1 MSTKFDSSLFVDV
14 ADALGL
20 GNAAI
25 VEKDYYVVQLLQ
37 HIKSLELQYHQIVFA
52 GGTALAK
59 SSVKTFR
66 MSEDIDLKL
75 VPKPAFS
82 QLTSRNAKR
91 SARKAAKQLIESTLA
106 QSTTF
111 SVEQAP
117 TVLDEY
123 RYFCFDIRYPQQY
136 QQAPCLRPFIKLE
149 FNESE
154 LLYEAEPRSIQS
166 LYGQTLKSDVE
177 IKQMTCAAIIETQ
190 AEKLLSMMR
199 RTASVA
205 RNNAR
210 DDDET
215 LVRHVY
221 DTYQIQRTQP
231 SDIKQ
236 LSMLVTKAIRIDIE
250 RYGNQ
255 HEQMVSS
262 PIDELRLGL
271 KLLIDNPI
279 FLQRY
284 NNYVSPMVYA
294 DTPVTWAEALEVFAK
309 LSNAVLAYAE
319 KCLPPP
325 QETFT

>member
-1 MSTKFDSSLFVDV
+1 MKFDSSLFVDV
-14 ADALGL
+14 ANALGL

-25 VEKDYYVVQLLQ
+25 VEKDYHVVQLLQ
-37 HIKSLELQYHQIVFA
+37 QIVSLEFQYHQIVFS

-59 SSVKTFR
+59 SSIKTFR

-75 VPKPAFS
+75 VPKPEFS
-82 QLTSRNAKR
+82 ELTSRNAKR
-91 SARKAAKQLIESTLA
+91 SARKAAKQLIESTLE
-106 QSTTF
+106 QSKTF
-111 SVEQAP
+111 SLEQGP

-123 RYFCFDIRYPQQY
+123 RYFCFDIRYPQKY

-149 FNESE
+149 FIESE
-154 LLYEAEPRSIQS
+154 LLHAPESRSIQS
-166 LYGQTLKSDVE
+166 IYAQMLKSDVE
-177 IKQMTCAAIIETQ
+177 INQIACAAIIETQ
-190 AEKLLSMMR
+190 AEKLISMMR

-221 DTYQIQRTQP
+221 DTYHIQLAQP

-236 LSMLVTKAIRIDIE
+236 LGALVAKAIRIDIE

-255 HEQMVSS
+255 HAQMVSS
-262 PIDELRLGL
+262 PIDELRFGL
-271 KLLIDNPI
+271 QLLIDNPI
-279 FLQRY
+279 FLERY

-294 DTPVTWAEALEVFAK
+294 DTPVTWAEALEVFVK
-309 LSNAVLAYAE
+309 LSNDVLAYAE
-319 KCLPPP
+319 ECL
-325 QETFT
+325 

>member
-1 MSTKFDSSLFVDV
+1 MKFDSSLFVDV
-14 ADALGL
+14 ANALGL

-25 VEKDYYVVQLLQ
+25 VEKDYHVVQLLQ
-37 HIKSLELQYHQIVFA
+37 QIASLEFQYHQIVFS

-59 SSVKTFR
+59 SAIKTFR

-75 VPKPAFS
+75 VPKPEFS
-82 QLTSRNAKR
+82 ELTSRNAKR
-91 SARKAAKQLIESTLA
+91 SARKAAKQLIESTLEQSKTFSLE
-106 QSTTF
+106 QST
-111 SVEQAP
+111 

-123 RYFCFDIRYPQQY
+123 RYFCFDIRYPQKY

-149 FNESE
+149 FIESE
-154 LLYEAEPRSIQS
+154 LLHAPESRSIQS
-166 LYGQTLKSDVE
+166 IYAQMLKSEVE
-177 IKQMTCAAIIETQ
+177 INRIACAAIIETQ
-190 AEKLLSMMR
+190 AEKLISMMR

-221 DTYQIQRTQP
+221 DTYHIQLTQP
-231 SDIKQ
+231 SDIEQ
-236 LSMLVTKAIRIDIE
+236 LGPLVAKAIHIDIE

-255 HEQMVSS
+255 HAQLVST
-262 PIDELRLGL
+262 PIDELRFGL
-271 KLLIDNPI
+271 QLLIDNPI
-279 FLQRY
+279 FPERY

-294 DTPVTWAEALEVFAK
+294 DTPVTWAEALEVFVK

-319 KCLPPP
+319 KCLQPP
-325 QETFT
+325 QETFVR

>member
-1 MSTKFDSSLFVDV
+1 MSTKFDSSIFVDV

-25 VEKDYYVVQLLQ
+25 VEKDYHVVQLLQ
-37 HIKSLELQYHQIVFA
+37 QIAALELQYHQIVFS

-59 SSVKTFR
+59 SSIKTFR
-66 MSEDIDLKL
+66 MSEDIDLKM

-82 QLTSRNAKR
+82 ELTSRNAKR
-91 SARKAAKQLIESTLA
+91 SARKAVKQLIELTLM
-106 QSTTF
+106 QSKTF
-111 SVEQAP
+111 ALEQTP

-149 FNESE
+149 FIESE
-154 LLYEAEPRSIQS
+154 LLYEPEPRPIQS
-166 LYGQTLKSDVE
+166 LYAQLLQSDIE

-205 RNNAR
+205 RSNAR

-221 DTYQIQRTQP
+221 DTYHIQLTQP
-231 SDIKQ
+231 SDIEQ
-236 LSMLVTKAIRIDIE
+236 LGPLVTQAIRIDIA

-255 HEQMVSS
+255 HPQLVSS
-262 PIDELRLGL
+262 PIDELRFGL
-271 KLLIDNPI
+271 QRLIDNPI
-279 FLQRY
+279 FPERY

-294 DTPVTWAEALEVFAK
+294 NTPVTWTEALEVFVK

-319 KCLPPP
+319 KCLQPP
-325 QETFT
+325 QETFV

>member
-25 VEKDYYVVQLLQ
+25 VEKDYHVVQLLR
-37 HIKSLELQYHQIVFA
+37 HIAPLELQYHQIVFA

-106 QSTTF
+106 QSSTF

-154 LLYEAEPRSIQS
+154 LLYEAEPRNIQS
-166 LYGQTLKSDVE
+166 LYAQILKSEVE
-177 IKQMTCAAIIETQ
+177 IKQLACAAIIETQ

-205 RNNAR
+205 RNHVR

-221 DTYQIQRTQP
+221 DTYQIQLTQP
-231 SDIKQ
+231 SDVEQ
-236 LSMLVTKAIRIDIE
+236 LGMLVAKAIRIDSE

-255 HEQMVSS
+255 HAQLVSS
-262 PIDELRLGL
+262 PIDELRFGL
-271 KLLIDNPI
+271 QLLIDNPI
-279 FLQRY
+279 FIDRY

-294 DTPVTWAEALEVFAK
+294 DTPVTWRAALEVFVT
-309 LSNAVLAYAE
+309 LSKAVLAYAE
-319 KCLPPP
+319 QYLQRP
-325 QETFT
+325 QESLS

>member
-1 MSTKFDSSLFVDV
+1 MKFDSSLFVDV

-37 HIKSLELQYHQIVFA
+37 QIAVLELPYHQIVFS

-59 SSVKTFR
+59 SAVKTFR

-75 VPKPAFS
+75 VPKPEFVA
-82 QLTSRNAKR
+82 LTSRNAKR
-91 SARKAAKQLIESTLA
+91 SARKNVKKLIESTLK
-106 QSTTF
+106 QSKTF
-111 SVEQAP
+111 SIEQDP

-149 FNESE
+149 FIESE
-154 LLYEAEPRSIQS
+154 LLNAPESRSIQS
-166 LYGQTLKSDVE
+166 IYAQMLKAELE
-177 IKQMTCAAIIETQ
+177 INKIACAAIIETQ
-190 AEKLLSMMR
+190 AEKLISMMR

-215 LVRHVY
+215 LVRHIY
-221 DTYQIQRTQP
+221 DTYHIQLEQP
-231 SDIKQ
+231 SDIEQ
-236 LSMLVTKAIRIDIE
+236 LGTLVAKAISIDIE

-255 HEQMVSS
+255 HPQMRNS
-262 PIDELRLGL
+262 PIDELRFGL
-271 KLLIDNPI
+271 QLLIDNPI
-279 FLQRY
+279 FLARY

-294 DTPVTWAEALEVFAK
+294 DTQVSWTKALEVFVQ
-309 LSNAVLAYAE
+309 LSNAVLTYAD
-319 KCLPPP
+319 KH
-325 QETFT
+325 